1 MDNNNYENNNNH
13 PEYQGDKVNYRHR
26 QRRNRNKEEY
36 QVPVDTSLFK
46 NDAKSEELIQPI
58 TSFEELGL
66 SDKILRGV
74 FGYGFENPS
83 PIQQRAI
90 RPFLEG
96 RDIIAQA
103 QSGTGKTGTFCLSVL
118 GRVDTSLNQTQA
130 LILAHTRELASQID
144 MVMRKLSSFTDVICN
159 LSVKGIP
166 ISENIEAL
174 CKKPNKPHIVIGTP
188 GRILDMFNKRAI
200 NVNTIKML
208 VIDEA
213 DEMLSKGFLEQIH
226 KVIVSLKNDTQVGLY
241 SATMGPNFFDITEKF
256 MNNPVNIL
264 VKAEQLTLEGISQYF
279 INVEK
284 NDYKFDTLCDLYSVL
299 TITQSM
305 IYCNSRRIVE
315 DLSERLRENNFTVS
329 IIHGE
334 LTPKEREETMA
345 DFRNG
350 KSRVLVSTDLLSR
363 GIDVQQVSVVINYD
377 VPSRVENYLHRIG
390 RSGRF
395 GRKGTAINFLT
406 YYDERKIKNIEQ
418 YYNTI
423 IDEMP
428 ANVGDVIN

>member
-1 MDNNNYENNNNH
+1 MDNNNYQNNNH

-26 QRRNRNKEEY
+26 QRKNKEEY

-46 NDAKSEELIQPI
+46 NDAKSKELIEPI
-58 TSFEELGL
+58 TSFEDLGL

-118 GRVDTSLNQTQA
+118 GRVDTTLNQTQA

-315 DLSERLRENNFTVS
+315 NLSERLKENNFTVS

-345 DFRNG
+345 EFRNG

-428 ANVGDVIN
+428 ANVGDIIN

>member
-1 MDNNNYENNNNH
+1 
-13 PEYQGDKVNYRHR
+13 
-26 QRRNRNKEEY
+26 
-36 QVPVDTSLFK
+36 
-46 NDAKSEELIQPI
+46 
-58 TSFEELGL
+58 
-66 SDKILRGV
+66 
-74 FGYGFENPS
+74 
-83 PIQQRAI
+83 
-90 RPFLEG
+90 
-96 RDIIAQA
+96 
-103 QSGTGKTGTFCLSVL
+103 
-118 GRVDTSLNQTQA
+118 
-130 LILAHTRELASQID
+130 
-144 MVMRKLSSFTDVICN
+144 
-159 LSVKGIP
+159 
-166 ISENIEAL
+166 
-174 CKKPNKPHIVIGTP
+174 
-188 GRILDMFNKRAI
+188 
-200 NVNTIKML
+200 
-208 VIDEA
+208 
-213 DEMLSKGFLEQIH
+213 
-226 KVIVSLKNDTQVGLY
+226 
-241 SATMGPNFFDITEKF
+241 MGPNFFDITEKF

-315 DLSERLRENNFTVS
+315 NLSERLKENNFTVS

-345 DFRNG
+345 EFRNG

-428 ANVGDVIN
+428 ANVGDIIN